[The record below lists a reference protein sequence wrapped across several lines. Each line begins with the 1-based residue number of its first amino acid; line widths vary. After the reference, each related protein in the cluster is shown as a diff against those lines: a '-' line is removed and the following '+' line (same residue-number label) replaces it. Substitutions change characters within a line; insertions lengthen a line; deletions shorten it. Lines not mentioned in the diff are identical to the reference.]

1 MADTGYNWGTAAHAT
16 YSTGTDVDDIAVG
29 DTAALTTD
37 EISND
42 VKGSTEVSVKTIED
56 NTGATD
62 GNVNVY
68 VLGTDNDPDSEGWQD
83 SGDINVMQFAI
94 PQAQNA
100 TERLVFTVL
109 GVQYSKFKVYVYNDC
124 GQEVALTININQSTI
139 PVAS

>member
-16 YSTGTDVDDIAVG
+16 YSTGTPVDDVAVG

-62 GNVNVY
+62 GNVK
-68 VLGTDNDPDSEGWQD
+68 GWQD